1 MLWWNNFVD
10 WFNSTEGWRLISGAI
25 IPFLAI
31 VVAGIIAAGI
41 GRASTRRVIAL
52 SDRDAR
58 IASVTALLS
67 AARRASVWNTLST
80 GEQQHVD
87 QMTTEAEIRL
97 RLLAMPGASLASEW
111 TAHEITEMKKNS
123 VSFSFQA
130 EQSLLIVRDR
140 LIEWQG
146 RPNRAKRLFKN
157 DLDSWAYESS
167 LSDQDLVHQQ
177 QAWSAQQAA
186 AASAALTPATPLAAS
201 TAAPTVPALSNL
213 TTPTAPIAPASAAPA
228 RTPSAFTP
236 GRFSRPLPVVS
247 ASEEAGTAPSS
258 TAPSYSA
265 PSATASYASTL
276 SPAVPSAS
284 APYSSAPSAS
294 APSSAEPSSAA
305 PSTEAPSAIGDRA
318 GSSETTDDVVFAKP
332 VTASDAS
339 KRIDPPQDDIT
350 P

>member
-1 MLWWNNFVD
+1 MQWWNNFVD

-67 AARRASVWNTLST
+67 AARRASVWNTLSA

-111 TAHEITEMKKNS
+111 TAHEIAEMKKNS

-186 AASAALTPATPLAAS
+186 SNAAPLAAPAASALSSSS
-201 TAAPTVPALSNL
+201 TAP
-213 TTPTAPIAPASAAPA
+213 APIAAPASAQTAFTTGRFSRPPAVSAPEGSGSTIPAVASAAPA
-228 RTPSAFTP
+228 
-236 GRFSRPLPVVS
+236 
-247 ASEEAGTAPSS
+247 
-258 TAPSYSA
+258 
-265 PSATASYASTL
+265 
-276 SPAVPSAS
+276 AVPSTSHSSAS
-284 APYSSAPSAS
+284 DSSAPSAS
-294 APSSAEPSSAA
+294 EDHADSASD
-305 PSTEAPSAIGDRA
+305 T
-318 GSSETTDDVVFAKP
+318 SEEIVFARP
-332 VTASDAS
+332 VTASEAS

>member
-1 MLWWNNFVD
+1 MQWWNNFVD

-80 GEQQHVD
+80 PEQQHAD
-87 QMTTEAEIRL
+87 QMMTEAEIRL
-97 RLLAMPGASLASEW
+97 RLLSMPGASLASEW
-111 TAHEITEMKKNS
+111 TAHEIAEMKKNS

-186 AASAALTPATPLAAS
+186 ANTPPLAAP
-201 TAAPTVPALSNL
+201 AAPALSNSSA
-213 TTPTAPIAPASAAPA
+213 TTPIAAPASAQ
-228 RTPSAFTP
+228 TAFTQ
-236 GRFSRPLPVVS
+236 GRFTRP
-247 ASEEAGTAPSS
+247 
-258 TAPSYSA
+258 
-265 PSATASYASTL
+265 
-276 SPAVPSAS
+276 SPAVS
-284 APYSSAPSAS
+284 APATTA
-294 APSSAEPSSAA
+294 AA
-305 PSTEAPSAIGDRA
+305 PPTAPRT
-318 GSSETTDDVVFAKP
+318 SETAEHHDDSATEPAADVIYARP
-332 VTASDAS
+332 VTASEAS

>member
-1 MLWWNNFVD
+1 MQWWNNFVD

-67 AARRASVWNTLST
+67 AARRAAVWNTLST

-87 QMTTEAEIRL
+87 QLTTEAEIRL

-111 TAHEITEMKKNS
+111 TAHEIAEMKKNS

-186 AASAALTPATPLAAS
+186 ANAAQPAA
-201 TAAPTVPALSNL
+201 PALSSSSTA
-213 TTPTAPIAPASAAPA
+213 TTPIAAPASASPSASSTSTAPA
-228 RTPSAFTP
+228 SPQTAFTP
-236 GRFSRPLPVVS
+236 GRFTRPAAVS
-247 ASEEAGTAPSS
+247 APGGSGSTTPAGAV
-258 TAPSYSA
+258 
-265 PSATASYASTL
+265 
-276 SPAVPSAS
+276 SPAPHTS
-284 APYSSAPSAS
+284 APYTPASAGSEGRTDAPSDTS
-294 APSSAEPSSAA
+294 DG
-305 PSTEAPSAIGDRA
+305 IM
-318 GSSETTDDVVFAKP
+318 FARP
-332 VTASDAS
+332 VTASEAS

>member
-1 MLWWNNFVD
+1 MQWWNNFVD

-80 GEQQHVD
+80 GEQQHAN
-87 QMTTEAEIRL
+87 QMMTEAEIRL
-97 RLLAMPGASLASEW
+97 RLLSMPGASLASEW
-111 TAHEITEMKKNS
+111 TAHEIAEMKKNS

-186 AASAALTPATPLAAS
+186 AN
-201 TAAPTVPALSNL
+201 AAPAPAPL
-213 TTPTAPIAPASAAPA
+213 TSSTTNAPITAPSAVSANAAPANAAPASAAPVSTVPPA
-228 RTPSAFTP
+228 TQTAFTP
-236 GRFSRPLPVVS
+236 GRFTRPAPAVS
-247 ASEEAGTAPSS
+247 APVS
-258 TAPSYSA
+258 TAPAPA
-265 PSATASYASTL
+265 PSHAA
-276 SPAVPSAS
+276 
-284 APYSSAPSAS
+284 APSAS
-294 APSSAEPSSAA
+294 DDQADSA
-305 PSTEAPSAIGDRA
+305 TETS
-318 GSSETTDDVVFAKP
+318 DDVIYARP

-339 KRIDPPQDDIT
+339 RRINPPQDDIT